1 MDLEKHSLV
10 ELKQIAEEKG
20 VENISKLKRKA
31 DLINAI
37 EELDS
42 AKENVSEGGTDNLIE
57 NENVKEAKNKNQTEY
72 TLTKNI
78 TTIKSYSINN
88 NIILETLT
96 LEGIKTIENKAIYG
110 DDYGIKTIYIEN
122 GQRLNRN
129 NYTLNHN
136 LTINNLS

>member
-1 MDLEKHSLV
+1 MTINIPSSLEQINTKLNLNIASFIVHTNNQNYSSLNGI
-10 ELKQIAEEKG
+10 LLNKDQ
-20 VENISKLKRKA
+20 
-31 DLINAI
+31 DTLINI
-37 EELDS
+37 P
-42 AKENVSEGGTDNLIE
+42 VYF
-57 NENVKEAKNKNQTEY
+57 NQTEY

-96 LEGIKTIENKAIYG
+96 LEGIKTIENNAIYG

-122 GQRLNRN
+122 GQRLNKN

-136 LTINNLS
+136 LTINTLS